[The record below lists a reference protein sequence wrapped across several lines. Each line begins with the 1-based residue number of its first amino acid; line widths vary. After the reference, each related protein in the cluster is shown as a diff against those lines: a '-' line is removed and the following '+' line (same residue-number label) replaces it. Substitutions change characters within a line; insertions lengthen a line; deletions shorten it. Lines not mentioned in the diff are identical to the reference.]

1 MDAETFGTILD
12 NLADVSVKAD
22 GTILDHNGDEFSPE
36 DIADAIAGFEGK
48 LAELRKILAWAKLA
62 PLAQPQTVSD

>member
-22 GTILDHNGDEFSPE
+22 GTILDHNGEELTTDE
-36 DIADAIAGFEGK
+36 IADAIAGFEEK

-62 PLAQPQTVSD
+62 PLAQPQTVNA